1 MQDWISHILIAL
13 IIVELFNLKLKSL
26 VLLGS
31 ILPDFFF
38 KISTLG
44 LFFNIPTIDIYWILL
59 PIHQPLGA
67 LFLTFIVMILFRF
80 DYISTILL
88 ITIGWVTH
96 FASDILFKTF
106 LINTQAMLLFP
117 FSWRSFNLNLLWG
130 EKYYIILIIT
140 LIVYILVR
148 LLKNYSNFSGL
159 KLPFIKV

>member
-1 MQDWISHILIAL
+1 MPDWISHILIAL

-44 LFFNIPTIDIYWILL
+44 LFFYIP
-59 PIHQPLGA
+59 
-67 LFLTFIVMILFRF
+67 
-80 DYISTILL
+80 TILL